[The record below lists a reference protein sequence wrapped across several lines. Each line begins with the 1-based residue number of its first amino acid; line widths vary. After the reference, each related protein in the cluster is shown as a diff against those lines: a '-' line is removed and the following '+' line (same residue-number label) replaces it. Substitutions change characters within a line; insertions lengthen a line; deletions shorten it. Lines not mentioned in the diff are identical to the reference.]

1 MGGNVAGVLV
11 LSWHSF
17 KGHLGQVAGFCPS
30 QQKTV
35 CVPTIM
41 KHPELSI
48 GRNSWPKQKG
58 KKMRRRNILKNIYI
72 FKNVRTKVKIMSV
85 DFFNPSKNKERK

>member
-17 KGHLGQVAGFCPS
+17 KGHLGHVAGFCPS

-35 CVPTIM
+35 FVSTM
-41 KHPELSI
+41 AKHPELSI
-48 GRNSWPKQKG
+48 GTNS
-58 KKMRRRNILKNIYI
+58 
-72 FKNVRTKVKIMSV
+72 
-85 DFFNPSKNKERK
+85 